1 MPVASRA
8 VLCYSTEG
16 MVQYLWVLTGYSVVL
31 AGYSATA
38 RKVWCSTCGWLIALL
53 IEARSTDRAGLCTS
67 KCYGRCSVHRHSHSC
82 VPMSQRIRK
91 RPMRQCRS
99 AATVRNGALSPGSAI
114 RQCRTRKLTSP
125 RMCTSAKQSLAR
137 GLVVSESSHRS
148 DSVQTPR
155 ARRVSTRRLERGR
168 SCSRP
173 PSALLLSGAPNRN
186 GVTGL
191 PRPLDVSPY

>member
-1 MPVASRA
+1 MGSTHRVLGSTHR

-16 MVQYLWVLTGYSVVL
+16 MVQYLWVAHRLADRGTIDRQSRVVQQEVL
-31 AGYSATA
+31 RSCAQSIGTRTA
-38 RKVWCSTCGWLIALL
+38 AVVT
-53 IEARSTDRAGLCTS
+53 
-67 KCYGRCSVHRHSHSC
+67 
-82 VPMSQRIRK
+82 MSQRIRQ
-91 RPMRQCRS
+91 RPMRRCRS

-148 DSVQTPR
+148 DPVRDELARDVWSEDGAVRAPR
-155 ARRVSTRRLERGR
+155 VHYCCPVHPTE
-168 SCSRP
+168 
-173 PSALLLSGAPNRN
+173 
-186 GVTGL
+186 TGL